1 MQLSWRLLRG
11 PEGPAGTGFHR
22 LDACGGH
29 GAVQPAAGVDNQRYP
44 AFFHRRGRPCVLQ
57 AQPEPQLQTP
67 QRSYAEIPHFR
78 AMQDPRRASQRE
90 VLTVSNRGQI
100 TLPAEMRRHLGIEPG
115 GAVIVEDCG
124 GELRL
129 RPAAVLEVELYA
141 DEDIA
146 EWDQAD
152 ALSDQERRQILERL
166 ASC

>member
-1 MQLSWRLLRG
+1 MQ
-11 PEGPAGTGFHR
+11 
-22 LDACGGH
+22 
-29 GAVQPAAGVDNQRYP
+29 V
-44 AFFHRRGRPCVLQ
+44 
-57 AQPEPQLQTP
+57 
-67 QRSYAEIPHFR
+67 
-78 AMQDPRRASQRE
+78 PRRASRRE

-152 ALSDQERRQILERL
+152 ALSDQERQQILERL